1 MLQNI
6 RRIISSLWVLIMK
19 RVRYRQLTDIHSVL
33 GEGTRALL
41 NFIEK
46 HCCALGISS

>member
-1 MLQNI
+1 
-6 RRIISSLWVLIMK
+6 MK

-46 HCCALGISS
+46 QLWASAAGKGDVLDTGIRPLYPH